1 MLNWLIAF
9 ISVVLLFVIFGA
21 LLGVAK
27 FISPKEYDPEKMQL
41 YECGSPFLSEMR
53 NMNVRFYIIAIMF
66 TLFDIEAV
74 FMYPWAVDFKELGIL
89 GVIEMGLFV
98 IMVFVGWIY
107 AYKKGAL
114 EWE

>member
-1 MLNWLIAF
+1 MTQWLIAF
-9 ISVVLLFVIFGA
+9 ISVILLFVIFGA
-21 LLGVAK
+21 MLA
-27 FISPKEYDPEKMQL
+27 ISKYLAPKEYYPEKFDL
-41 YECGSPFLSEMR
+41 YECGYPMISELGHF
-53 NMNVRFYIIAIMF
+53 NIRFYIIAIMF

-74 FMYPWAVDFKELGIL
+74 FMYPWAVDFKGLGIL

-98 IMVFVGWIY
+98 VMVFVGWIY

>member
-1 MLNWLIAF
+1 
-9 ISVVLLFVIFGA
+9 
-21 LLGVAK
+21 
-27 FISPKEYDPEKMQL
+27 
-41 YECGSPFLSEMR
+41 
-53 NMNVRFYIIAIMF
+53 MF

-74 FMYPWAVDFKELGIL
+74 FMYPWAIDFKELGML